1 MKSIIAAGNRC
12 FYSLGQRFRRRAMSK
27 PVKIKIYKRMVKP
40 VVEHE
45 IEIWPM
51 THIDKKDLI
60 HGTENI
66 KKYIWSS
73 STTGMW
79 RIKLIRNCGSYRDL
93 NKVKKK
99 KNIKKKRLE
108 WIGFLVRLDNERV
121 NKKIS
126 EIKPGERKRMGRLR
140 WRWLADVKN
149 GLQEMKFKL

>member
-1 MKSIIAAGNRC
+1 
-12 FYSLGQRFRRRAMSK
+12 
-27 PVKIKIYKRMVKP
+27 
-40 VVEHE
+40 
-45 IEIWPM
+45 
-51 THIDKKDLI
+51 
-60 HGTENI
+60 
-66 KKYIWSS
+66 
-73 STTGMW
+73 MW

-93 NKVKKK
+93 NKV

-121 NKKIS
+121 IKKIS